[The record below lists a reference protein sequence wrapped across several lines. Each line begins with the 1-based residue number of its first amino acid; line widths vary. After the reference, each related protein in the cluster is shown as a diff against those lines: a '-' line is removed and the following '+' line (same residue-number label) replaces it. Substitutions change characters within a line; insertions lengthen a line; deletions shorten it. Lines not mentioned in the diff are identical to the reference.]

1 MDPRAFRADLELI
14 PATLNAMADAVAAD
28 LVRWPVDSPPR
39 RILLIGMGSSWYAAS
54 IAAHRLR
61 VAGLDAVAEPASAEL
76 TWPPSPDL
84 LVVAVSATG
93 ASTETMSAIEPHLGV
108 SRVVALTNTE
118 RSPLGV
124 RADHLVDMRAGKETG
139 GVACRS
145 YRHTLAAL
153 LVLEAQLT
161 GTLEIAPVLK
171 HAATATAHLLDTV
184 DRWRPAVMAAL
195 DSPDGVWMLAPFERL
210 SSALQGA
217 LMVREGPRRRADGCE
232 TGDWSHVD
240 VYLAKTL
247 DYRALVFA
255 GSRFDAAAAEW
266 LILRGS
272 TVVSVGGS
280 FPGAQLEV
288 RHPHDD
294 DPLVALLTEVLIAE
308 LVAEAWWLE
317 S

>member
-14 PATLNAMADAVAAD
+14 PTTLIDMAGAVVAGQ
-28 LVRWPVDSPPR
+28 LSWTLTSPPR

-54 IAAHRLR
+54 VAAHRLR
-61 VAGLDAVAEPASAEL
+61 IAGFDAVAEPASAEV
-76 TWPPSPDL
+76 TWPPSPDM

-93 ASTETMSAIEPHLGV
+93 SSIETLSAIEPHLGV
-108 SRVVALTNTE
+108 SHVIALTNTDP
-118 RSPLGV
+118 SPLSA
-124 RADHLVDMRAGKETG
+124 RADHVVDMRAGKETG

-161 GTLEIAPVLK
+161 GRPEIARVLK
-171 HAATATAHLLDTV
+171 SAATATTQLLDTV
-184 DRWRPAVMAAL
+184 DRWRPAVIDAL

-255 GSRFDAAAAEW
+255 GSRFDAAAADW
-266 LILRGS
+266 LTLRRS
-272 TVVSVGGS
+272 TVVSVGGP
-280 FPGAQLEV
+280 FPGAQVEV

-294 DPLVALLTEVLIAE
+294 DPLVSLLTEVLIAE
-308 LVAEAWWLE
+308 LVAEAWWLD